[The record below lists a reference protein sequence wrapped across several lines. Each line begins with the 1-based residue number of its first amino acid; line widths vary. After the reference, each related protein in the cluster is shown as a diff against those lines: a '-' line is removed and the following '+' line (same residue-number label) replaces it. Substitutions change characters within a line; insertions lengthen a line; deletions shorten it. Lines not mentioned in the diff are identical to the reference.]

1 MKTAVNINL
10 KNLMGQQPQQP
21 SAAALARGRANN
33 DLVSLAAPTIE
44 LILQIRAGL
53 IKPSNDMRRN
63 VDHMLKEMEQRA
75 ATLRFN
81 DQQIQAVKFALAAFV
96 DEIVLTTDFHLREEW
111 EKYPLQLEYFGEH
124 LAGIKF
130 FDRLD
135 EMLKNPEAHADVL
148 EVYYLCMVAGYKG
161 KYKIY
166 MEEQLKAVIL
176 NTAQQLVRAN
186 RLKTPE
192 LSPHWKVTDQPQPP
206 SAPKFPVGLAIAGGA
221 TILITFVL
229 YLALFLIL
237 NSNVQKAVQELLR

>member
-10 KNLMGQQPQQP
+10 KNLMGQQP
-21 SAAALARGRANN
+21 SATALNRGRISN
-33 DLVSLAAPTIE
+33 DLVSLAAPVIE

-53 IKPSNDMRRN
+53 VKPSNDMRRT
-63 VDHMLKEMEQRA
+63 VDQMLKEMEQRA
-75 ATLRFN
+75 HTLRFA
-81 DQQIQAVKFALAAFV
+81 DQQIQAVKFALASFV

-124 LAGIKF
+124 LAGIKY
-130 FDRLD
+130 FDRLE
-135 EMLKNPEAHADVL
+135 EMLKSPEANADVL

-166 MEEQLKAVIL
+166 MEEQLKPVIL

-206 SAPKFPVGLAIAGGA
+206 SRPKFPIGMAIAGGA
-221 TILITFVL
+221 TVLITLIL
-229 YLALFLIL
+229 YMALFLIL
-237 NSNVQKAVQELLR
+237 NIDIQNAVKQLER